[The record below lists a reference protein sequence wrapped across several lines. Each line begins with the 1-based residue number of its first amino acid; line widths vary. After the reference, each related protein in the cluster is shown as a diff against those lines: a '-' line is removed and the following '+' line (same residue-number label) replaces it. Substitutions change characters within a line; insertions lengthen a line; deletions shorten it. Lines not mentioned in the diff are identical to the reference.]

1 MDNYLRT
8 RPNTSNQEY
17 NLKKHITNEHGEKV
31 PILDI
36 YDFDE
41 MIEDYLVELEIRN
54 YSQNTLKTYTSVI
67 RTFYEY
73 LQKEKNLYTER
84 EFLRSFKRYIQHLKR
99 DKQVSQNYIYLVT
112 VVIKKFLEFNQIYFL
127 EEVGT
132 PKRTKSLPKSLN
144 EKEVHDLIEAIQW
157 EEEDNENRKLTKHAE
172 PCHSRLGK
180 YACSVYAAV
189 QGYLF

>member
-8 RPNTSNQEY
+8 RPHTSNQEY

-144 EKEVHDLIEAIQW
+144 SKIIK
-157 EEEDNENRKLTKHAE
+157 RKR
-172 PCHSRLGK
+172 S
-180 YACSVYAAV
+180 S
-189 QGYLF
+189 

>member
-8 RPNTSNQEY
+8 KPNTSNQEY

-73 LQKEKNLYTER
+73 LQKEKNL
-84 EFLRSFKRYIQHLKR
+84 
-99 DKQVSQNYIYLVT
+99 
-112 VVIKKFLEFNQIYFL
+112 
-127 EEVGT
+127 
-132 PKRTKSLPKSLN
+132 
-144 EKEVHDLIEAIQW
+144 
-157 EEEDNENRKLTKHAE
+157 
-172 PCHSRLGK
+172 
-180 YACSVYAAV
+180 
-189 QGYLF
+189 